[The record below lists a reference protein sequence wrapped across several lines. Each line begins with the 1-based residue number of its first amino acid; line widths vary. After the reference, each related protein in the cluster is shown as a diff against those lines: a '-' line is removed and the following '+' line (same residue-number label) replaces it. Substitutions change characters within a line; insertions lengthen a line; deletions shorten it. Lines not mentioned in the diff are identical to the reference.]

1 MKKSKKDIQFEK
13 MIEEVMR
20 AEGERLLAENE
31 RLKSDPS
38 AAVPEEVD
46 RRILEFINHGCTKD

>member
-13 MIEEVMR
+13 MIEKVMR
-20 AEGERLLAENE
+20 VEGERLLAENE

-38 AAVPEEVD
+38 AAVPEETD
-46 RRILEFINHGCTKD
+46 RRMLELINSGFPNN

>member
-1 MKKSKKDIQFEK
+1 MKKSKKDIQTEK
-13 MIEEVMR
+13 MTEEVMR

-38 AAVPEEVD
+38 AAILEESD
-46 RRILEFINHGCTKD
+46 QRILEFINSKFPDN

>member
-1 MKKSKKDIQFEK
+1 
-13 MIEEVMR
+13 MR

-38 AAVPEEVD
+38 AAILEEID
-46 RRILEFINHGCTKD
+46 QRILEFINSKFPDN

>member
-20 AEGERLLAENE
+20 AEGERLLA
-31 RLKSDPS
+31 K
-38 AAVPEEVD
+38 V
-46 RRILEFINHGCTKD
+46 

>member
-38 AAVPEEVD
+38 AAIPEEID
-46 RRILEFINHGCTKD
+46 QHILEFINSKFPDN

>member
-38 AAVPEEVD
+38 AAIPEEID
-46 RRILEFINHGCTKD
+46 QRILEFINSKFPDN

>member
-1 MKKSKKDIQFEK
+1 MKKSKKDIQTEK

-38 AAVPEEVD
+38 AAILEEID
-46 RRILEFINHGCTKD
+46 QRILEFINSKFPDN